1 VLIELFSDYKT
12 FMEVISRNLASS
24 DWITLVFIIA
34 MVLIALMK
42 LYKPQLLLG
51 YTIALF
57 SQGFI
62 ENRAEKNPSV
72 FSTFHVLIFA
82 FSTIIFSLTLYL
94 IADGLSLIVKSFN
107 FLDVLIGL
115 TCFLIIKFL
124 IVRLIANTLHIEEQT
139 RYFIFSQSG
148 YMYNISLW
156 LFPILILFNYTY
168 SNITFLLFF
177 ICLLLIFRG
186 FLVIKNNK
194 KLIFN
199 NFFYFILYFCSLEL
213 APLLIIYKT
222 TTT

>member
-1 VLIELFSDYKT
+1 
-12 FMEVISRNLASS
+12 MEVISRNLVSN

-34 MVLIALMK
+34 LVLIALMK

-62 ENRAEKNPSV
+62 ENRAEKKPSI
-72 FSTFHVLIFA
+72 FATFHVLIFA
-82 FSTIIFSLTLYL
+82 FSTIIFSITLYFVLEDFLL
-94 IADGLSLIVKSFN
+94 IKAFNFVNVFIGLTTFLIVK
-107 FLDVLIGL
+107 FL
-115 TCFLIIKFL
+115 FIK
-124 IVRLIANTLHIEEQT
+124 LIAKTLDIEEET

-148 YMYNISLW
+148 YMYNISIW
-156 LFPILILFNYTY
+156 LFPVLILFNYWY
-168 SNITFLLFF
+168 SNIRFLLFF

-186 FLVIKNNK
+186 FLIIRNNK